1 MIRTQEYI
9 MLEMLEQKMTIL
21 IVDDTQANI
30 DLLEEILSPDYI
42 IMTAICGSE
51 ALDIVHKTPPDLVM
65 LDIKMP
71 EMDGYDVCRALK
83 ADDATK
89 NIPVI
94 FVTSLLNPGDEAL
107 GFEVGCVDYI
117 TKPVIGAIVRTRV
130 KTHLA
135 LKETQNK
142 LELHQIEL
150 EAQNDELR
158 HTRGELELSLNKY
171 ATLYDFAPVGY
182 FTFDTFGH
190 IREVNLTGANLLGVE
205 RQLLDNVP
213 FVIFIADAEGR
224 EEFIQHLETV
234 VHDPKM
240 HTCQIRLTKK
250 DGMVIYGIVRSVMVD
265 AVNNEE
271 GYIFSSIV
279 DGTATKRMET
289 EIQDAREYAENIVE
303 TVRRPLV
310 VLNSDLKIIT
320 ANHNFYETFK
330 VTPAETIGN
339 FIYDLGNRQW
349 DIPKLRVLF
358 EDILPNDTVFNNYEV
373 EHEFQNIGHKVIL
386 LNARQISRKNIG
398 SHIILLAMEDITERK
413 LLEEERARLAM
424 IVASSSDAIFS
435 VSPDS
440 VITCWNEGAENIFG
454 YSAGEIIGS
463 LIFTLIPGELLQEK
477 SHIWQTI
484 LSGTQLQYVETTRS
498 RRDGS
503 KVYVS
508 ITTSPLLN
516 TEGKIIGNSVIARD
530 VTERRNMEE
539 TIKHQAHHD
548 TLTNLPNRQLFMD
561 LLSLELA
568 QARRNGKKLAL
579 LFLDLNGF
587 KQINDTLGHS
597 CGDRLLQEVS
607 RRLTNSIRESD
618 TVARL
623 GGDEFT
629 VLMPD
634 LGHADDVGTVLE
646 KILGVFETPFTLGDG
661 VVVSTTAS
669 IGVCMYPDDGACSED
684 LIKRADIAMYNAKG
698 SGKNS
703 YQFYNTAVNTH
714 STTAHAVPG
723 EITIS

>member
-1 MIRTQEYI
+1 MIRSQEHI
-9 MLEMLEQKMTIL
+9 MLEVFEQKMTIL

-30 DLLEEILSPDYI
+30 DLLGEILSPDYTI
-42 IMTAICGSE
+42 KTASCGSE
-51 ALDIVHKTPPDLVM
+51 ALDIVHQSPPDLVM

-71 EMDGYDVCRALK
+71 DMNGYDVCRALK
-83 ADDATK
+83 ADDSTK

-94 FVTSLLNPGDEAL
+94 FVTSLLNPGDETL

-130 KTHLA
+130 KAHLT
-135 LKETQNK
+135 LKEIQNK
-142 LELHQIEL
+142 RELHQIEL
-150 EAQNDELR
+150 EAQNGELR

-182 FTFDTFGH
+182 FTFDTLGH
-190 IREVNLTGANLLGVE
+190 IREVNLTGAKLLGVE
-205 RQLLDNVP
+205 RQLLDNIP

-224 EEFIQHLETV
+224 EEFLQHLETV
-234 VHDPKM
+234 VHDPKI
-240 HTCQIRLTKK
+240 HQCQIRLMKK
-250 DGMVIYGIVRSVMVD
+250 DGMVIYGIVRSVMVR

-271 GYIFSSIV
+271 GHIFASIV
-279 DGTATKRMET
+279 DGTATQRMET

-303 TVRRPLV
+303 TVRKPLV

-330 VTPAETIGN
+330 VTPDETIGN

-373 EHEFQNIGHKVIL
+373 EHYFQDIGHKVIL
-386 LNARQISRKNIG
+386 LNARQIFRKNIG

-413 LLEEERARLAM
+413 QLEEERARLAM
-424 IVASSSDAIFS
+424 IVESSSDAIFS

-440 VITCWNEGAENIFG
+440 IITCWNGGAENIFG
-454 YSAGEIIGS
+454 YSAEEIIGS
-463 LIFTLIPGELLQEK
+463 LIFTLIPGDLLHEK

-484 LSGTQLQYVETTRS
+484 LSGTQLQYIETTRS
-498 RRDGS
+498 RRDGR

-508 ITTSPLLN
+508 ITTSPLLS
-516 TEGKIIGNSVIARD
+516 TEGKMIGNSVIARD
-530 VTERRNMEE
+530 VTERRDMEE

-561 LLSLELA
+561 LLSLELT

-607 RRLTNSIRESD
+607 RRLTHSIRESD

-634 LGHADDVGTVLE
+634 LSHADDVSTVLDNE
-646 KILGVFETPFTLGDG
+646 LGVFETP
-661 VVVSTTAS
+661 
-669 IGVCMYPDDGACSED
+669 
-684 LIKRADIAMYNAKG
+684 
-698 SGKNS
+698 
-703 YQFYNTAVNTH
+703 
-714 STTAHAVPG
+714 
-723 EITIS
+723 